1 VDNFV
6 ADAIFVD
13 APPARVF
20 AALVDPED
28 VLSWMDAERAVVDAR
43 EGGRFTAVRADGSTV
58 TGEISL
64 CEPDARLEIDA
75 YFHEKDGE
83 RRGPMLLR
91 FHLRP
96 ADGGVWLSVRQDRLD
111 TSGGWEA
118 FALETRRELV
128 RSTVALKRHV
138 EGI

>member
-1 VDNFV
+1 M

-20 AALVDPED
+20 SALIEPGD

-43 EGGRFTAVRADGSTV
+43 SGGRFTAVRADGSTV
-58 TGEISL
+58 TGEIL
-64 CEPDARLEIDA
+64 VYEPDARLEIEE
-75 YFHEKDGE
+75 YFHEKEGE

-91 FHLRP
+91 FHLAP
-96 ADGGVWLSVRQDRLD
+96 QGGGVWLTVRQDGLD
-111 TSGGWEA
+111 TARGWEA

>member
-6 ADAIFVD
+6 ADAIYVD

-20 AALVDPED
+20 SALTEPED

-43 EGGRFTAVRADGSTV
+43 AGGRFTAVRADGSTV
-58 TGEISL
+58 TGGIAVY
-64 CEPDARLEIDA
+64 EPDTRLEIEE

-83 RRGPMLLR
+83 RRGPMHLR
-91 FHLRP
+91 FHLV
-96 ADGGVWLSVRQDRLD
+96 AQGDGVWLTVRQDGLD
-111 TSGGWEA
+111 TAKGWED
-118 FALETRRELV
+118 FARETRRELV

>member
-13 APPARVF
+13 APPDRVF
-20 AALVDPED
+20 SALIDPDD
-28 VLSWMDAERAVVDAR
+28 VLFWMDAEQAVVDAR
-43 EGGRFTAVRADGSTV
+43 SGGCFTAIRSDGSTV
-58 TGEISL
+58 TGEISVY
-64 CEPDARLEIDA
+64 EPDARLEIGE
-75 YFHEKDGE
+75 YFHEKGGE

-91 FHLRP
+91 FQLTP
-96 ADGGVWLSVRQDRLD
+96 QGDGVWLLVRQDGLD
-111 TSGGWEA
+111 TAKGWEA
-118 FALETRRELV
+118 FAVETRRELV